1 MLYIRHIALLAC
13 LASPLAMA
21 AEEEHAGHPP
31 GGHGH
36 MEPPA
41 AAFTAC
47 EGKKAGDTA
56 SFSGPGGRSMT
67 GTCRDL
73 NGKLAAMPEHGGRK
87 GPPPSAAG
95 SAKAC
100 EGKKAGDTGSFSA
113 PDGKTRSG
121 VCRDMNGKLML
132 VPEPMGERIE
142 KD

>member
-21 AEEEHAGHPP
+21 AGEAPAGHP
-31 GGHGH
+31 GGEH
-36 MEPPA
+36 MGPPA
-41 AAFTAC
+41 AAVTAC

-56 SFSGPGGRSMT
+56 SFAGPGGKTMT
-67 GTCRDL
+67 GICRDMH
-73 NGKLAAMPEHGGRK
+73 GKLAVMPEHERK

-121 VCRDMNGKLML
+121 ICRDMGGKLML
-132 VPEPMGERIE
+132 IPEPMGAPVE

>member
-21 AEEEHAGHPP
+21 AQEGVAGHP
-31 GGHGH
+31 GGERMG
-36 MEPPA
+36 PPA

-47 EGKKAGDTA
+47 EGKQAGDTA
-56 SFSGPGGRSMT
+56 SFTGPDGKTVSGV
-67 GTCRDL
+67 CRDMH
-73 NGKLAAMPEHGGRK
+73 GKLAVMPEHGK
-87 GPPPSAAG
+87 GHRPPPPSAAG

-100 EGKKAGDTGSFSA
+100 EGKKAGDTGSFTA

-121 VCRDMNGKLML
+121 ICRDMGGKLML
-132 VPEPMGERIE
+132 VPEPAGERIE